1 MRARGGENER
11 EGEKLEV
18 DHLVIERE
26 KKKGMSQ
33 KREERTKT
41 SRGEPSSLSRFVQC
55 PPGRLEIDELYQA
68 VGSNCFA
75 RHRKGPPAR
84 KKKKRKEG
92 EQELVA
98 FVRPSIL
105 QFSLNSPSSL
115 SLFLGHSLFPPSSK
129 KPGHV

>member
-1 MRARGGENER
+1 MRARGGENEG

-41 SRGEPSSLSRFVQC
+41 SRGEPSSLSRFVQF

-84 KKKKRKEG
+84 KKEKEKRANK
-92 EQELVA
+92 
-98 FVRPSIL
+98 
-105 QFSLNSPSSL
+105 SL
-115 SLFLGHSLFPPSSK
+115 SLLFGPQFFSSL
-129 KPGHV
+129 